1 MYERIVNYNVQVREH
16 EGKVVFLRKLVRGGA
31 DHSYGIQVAN
41 MAGLP
46 KELIQRA
53 QVILEELEGQRLEIQ
68 DSSENSAQT
77 KVRRDAGK
85 HLSNKVQPMAETDQ
99 MNLFAVATDPILEE
113 LRNKIEAIDPNKLSP
128 MQALLLID
136 EWKKLLD
143 Q

>member
-1 MYERIVNYNVQVREH
+1 MYERIINYNVQVREH

-68 DSSENSAQT
+68 DSSENIAQT
-77 KVRRDAGK
+77 KVRKDAGK
-85 HLSNKVQPMAETDQ
+85 HLSNKVQPLAETDQ
-99 MNLFAVATDPILEE
+99 MSLFTVATDPVLEE
-113 LRNKIEAIDPNKLSP
+113 LRNKLEAIDPNKLSP

>member
-1 MYERIVNYNVQVREH
+1 
-16 EGKVVFLRKLVRGGA
+16 
-31 DHSYGIQVAN
+31 

-68 DSSENSAQT
+68 DSSEYIAQT
-77 KVRRDAGK
+77 KVRKDAGK
-85 HLSNKVQPMAETDQ
+85 HLSNKVQPLAETDQ
-99 MNLFAVATDPILEE
+99 MSLFTVETDPVLEE
-113 LRNKIEAIDPNKLSP
+113 LRNKLEAIDPNKLSP

>member
-68 DSSENSAQT
+68 DSSENIAQT
-77 KVRRDAGK
+77 KVRKDAGK
-85 HLSNKVQPMAETDQ
+85 HLSNKVQPLAETDQ
-99 MNLFAVATDPILEE
+99 MSLFTVATDPVLEE
-113 LRNKIEAIDPNKLSP
+113 LRNKLEAIDPNKLSP